1 MPTDVT
7 VWDWLFS
14 SSSSPLDRFP
24 AHELAGYVNAETK
37 ERMSW
42 AQVKEATSFIATAL
56 VKEYSFQAG
65 DTITLFSGNTIWYPV
80 AMFSAIRIG
89 GIVSGA
95 SPAYNVEE
103 MTYALRTA
111 KTNFLAT
118 SMASVGVAVDAAQQA
133 GIPKEH
139 VFLLD
144 GELDG
149 QVSIQD
155 LMKIGKSYGS
165 DGQVRSFQMQ
175 TGSSNKEVCGLL
187 CFRSV
192 RRVRC
197 SRIGSLTPTEALE
210 QPDCQKPYVCEK
222 LRFSIR

>member
-1 MPTDVT
+1 
-7 VWDWLFS
+7 
-14 SSSSPLDRFP
+14 
-24 AHELAGYVNAETK
+24 
-37 ERMSW
+37 MSW

-111 KTNFLAT
+111 KTKFLAT

-155 LMKIGKSYGS
+155 LMKIGKSCGS

-192 RRVRC
+192 RRVCC